1 MGGKLNVMTMI
12 KQPVWR
18 HNSNGR
24 KFVIFIK
31 HWVKAQIEN
40 LRSKISFCEVFLW
53 PSTDLTI
60 VHTFSL

>member
-1 MGGKLNVMTMI
+1 MGGKLNVMSMI

-40 LRSKISFCEVFLW
+40 LRSKIS
-53 PSTDLTI
+53 
-60 VHTFSL
+60 

>member
-1 MGGKLNVMTMI
+1 MGGKLNVMSIII

-40 LRSKISFCEVFLW
+40 LRSKISCPFVKYFCGQ
-53 PSTDLTI
+53 
-60 VHTFSL
+60 SLI